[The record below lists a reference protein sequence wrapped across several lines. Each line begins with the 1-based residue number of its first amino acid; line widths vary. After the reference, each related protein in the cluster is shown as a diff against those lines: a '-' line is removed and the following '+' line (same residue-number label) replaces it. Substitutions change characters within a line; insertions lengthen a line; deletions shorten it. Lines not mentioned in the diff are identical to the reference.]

1 MYSAEPCRT
10 SPQDFSPQ
18 ALLPE
23 VREYF
28 QRGGEGVAGAGCQER
43 EIRHPCFEQLG
54 QEFLEDALG
63 ATRAHIYYI
72 KLSFP
77 EIVKAG
83 TFEIVSSVGK
93 NAAEESIRKTA
104 DGSLVVQAGSYGID

>member
-1 MYSAEPCRT
+1 M
-10 SPQDFSPQ
+10 QDFSPE

-23 VREYF
+23 VGEYF
-28 QRGGEGVAGAGCQER
+28 QRGGERVAGAGGQER
-43 EIRHPCFEQLG
+43 EIRHACFEQLG

-63 ATRAHIYYI
+63 AARAYIYYI
-72 KLSFP
+72 KVRLA
-77 EIVKAG
+77 EIVEAG

-104 DGSLVVQAGSYGID
+104 DGRLVVQAGSYGVD